1 MRHSPRRA
9 FGRMSRTPVRREPQP
24 GCTVRPAATSRR
36 SWPQSLSSNPEPQ
49 SPSSNPEKANIM
61 QIPPE
66 LKPASWG
73 AAGGA
78 IALAIVGFTWGG
90 WVTGGT
96 AELKA
101 KQRAEQAVVTALAP
115 VCADK
120 FRQQADA
127 GANLVALQKV
137 NSWQQG
143 SFIEKGG
150 WATMPGST
158 SPDSAVARACAD
170 MLGQTKS

>member
-1 MRHSPRRA
+1 
-9 FGRMSRTPVRREPQP
+9 
-24 GCTVRPAATSRR
+24 
-36 SWPQSLSSNPEPQ
+36 
-49 SPSSNPEKANIM
+49 M
-61 QIPPE
+61 QVPPE
-66 LKPASWG
+66 LKPACWG

-78 IALAIVGFTWGG
+78 IVLAIVGFTWGG

-101 KQRAEQAVVTALAP
+101 TQRAEQAVVTALAP
-115 VCADK
+115 ICVDK

-127 GANLVALQKV
+127 TASLAELKKI

-150 WATMPGST
+150 WATMPGS
-158 SPDSAVARACAD
+158 SAPDSAVARACAD
-170 MLGQTKS
+170 MLGQAKS